1 MYTVLDV
8 PYSTLELEG
17 SQGLGSKVHDRSLG
31 LEVRQ
36 TRPLSSRPQHL
47 EQGLGFR
54 VEGSGFRVQG

>member
-31 LEVRQ
+31 LEVRAKAAIIEAS
-36 TRPLSSRPQHL
+36 TF
-47 EQGLGFR
+47 GTGFR
-54 VEGSGFRVQG
+54 VLPPC